1 MPYIPQKT
9 PEQNQNQETK
19 KETKDEEKTKNI
31 PTILIPAPIFY
42 NPMFKN
48 PKNLYGKYQK
58 KKTRP
63 FIERQGDWVCKFCR
77 NLNFAFRNECN
88 RCHAAKKECLEVV
101 KHEEENEIKNKTK
114 IPNKKIN
121 KYKKS
126 YSNQINDKDYN
137 QNQKQRYI
145 DYSMND
151 KSSEE

>member
-77 NLNFAFRNECN
+77 NFKSFVVYFFEYRQGGAFGR
-88 RCHAAKKECLEVV
+88 HAV
-101 KHEEENEIKNKTK
+101 
-114 IPNKKIN
+114 
-121 KYKKS
+121 
-126 YSNQINDKDYN
+126 
-137 QNQKQRYI
+137 
-145 DYSMND
+145 
-151 KSSEE
+151 